1 MQKHHSY
8 LALSVILGVALV
20 ISLGINLSQCSNL
33 KSAKSFS
40 NTTSVYLEQTQKPC
54 SADSSDFDGMS
65 ECVDALFAELH
76 KVPVFM
82 ETYFVNYN
90 PYSSLSQ
97 KGVFIILNI
106 GKTSYDP
113 SKFKLY
119 LNKELQDNDGCELK
133 AQVESGLQCALNFKR
148 VCEPG
153 DSLTVEYDSE
163 RVMVKSC

>member
-1 MQKHHSY
+1 MEKHHSY
-8 LALSVILGVALV
+8 LILSVILGIALI
-20 ISLGINLSQCSNL
+20 ISLSFNISQLSTL

-40 NTTSVYLEQTQKPC
+40 NTTAEYLRLTQKPC
-54 SADSSDFDGMS
+54 TADSSDFAGMS
-65 ECVDALFAELH
+65 VCISALFAELH

-90 PYSSLSQ
+90 PYSTLAQ

-113 SKFKLY
+113 AKFKLY
-119 LNKELQDNDGCELK
+119 LNKELQDDDGCELK
-133 AQVESGLQCALNFKR
+133 TKVDSGLQCALNFKR

-153 DSLTVEYDSE
+153 DSLTVEYNGE